1 MTTAILSGKRVL
13 VVEDEMMIAM
23 LLEDMLIDLG
33 CEVVGIASRLDDA
46 LLRAQN
52 TAFDIAILDVNLN
65 GQTSYAVADALAER
79 GLPFVFAT
87 GYGSGGLTPRYQN
100 ITTLQKPFQIS
111 DLIRALSE
119 ALAGG

>member
-1 MTTAILSGKRVL
+1 MTNAILSGKRVL

-65 GQTSYAVADALAER
+65 GQTSYAVADALVER

-87 GYGSGGLTPRYQN
+87 GYGSGGLTPRYQH

-111 DLIRALSE
+111 DLIRALSD
-119 ALAGG
+119 ALAAG